1 MKDHKRLYKQLHA
14 NKLDKLKEMDK
25 FLETY
30 NLSRLNKEDIENLN
44 KPKLSLQGT
53 HHRILDSLP
62 ALVRKREILPLT
74 PESVTLGVGKTPAF
88 RSTKPYETWHPSHEE
103 CPFVPSKGL

>member
-1 MKDHKRLYKQLHA
+1 MKSILTLQEGVRGTAYWTA
-14 NKLDKLKEMDK
+14 
-25 FLETY
+25 
-30 NLSRLNKEDIENLN
+30 S
-44 KPKLSLQGT
+44 KLSLQGT

-74 PESVTLGVGKTPAF
+74 PESVTLGVGETPAF
-88 RSTKPYETWHPSHEE
+88 RSTRPYETWHPSHEE